1 VDDIGTTGD
10 SARRARVLAGA
21 TAVLSAEGPTRATLK
36 WIAREAGVEVS
47 EVEAVGATVPALL
60 GAVLDD
66 LADRIE
72 AGVPPDFGPIDE
84 RRDPTLDRHI
94 DLYARV
100 LTRALL
106 DGVNPARVQ
115 SRFPLVD
122 RMVDQA
128 TAEGTDE
135 RTARYRVCQSYV
147 LEWGWRLFGPHL
159 SVACHLDQEPPGRP
173 LEELRRVQGWLR
185 TLPPVGTD

>member
-1 VDDIGTTGD
+1 MEDEPETANG
-10 SARRARVLAGA
+10 ARRARVLAGA
-21 TAVLSAEGPTRATLK
+21 TAVLSAEGPTRTTLK

-47 EVEAVGATVPALL
+47 EVEAVGATVPELL
-60 GAVLDD
+60 GAALDD

-72 AGVPPDFGPIDE
+72 ARVPPDFGPIDDT
-84 RRDPTLDRHI
+84 RDPGLGRDI

-128 TAEGTDE
+128 AAEGTDE
-135 RTARYRVCQSYV
+135 RTARYRVCQSFV

-159 SVACHLDQEPPGRP
+159 TVACQLDGEPPGRP
-173 LEELRRVQGWLR
+173 LEELRRVEGWLR